1 MQIIVEEP
9 SSSLSVTDFHRCPA
23 CSSSCLEHLF
33 QLVPPSLLCSVK
45 IPHSSSFPGWLK
57 GKVPAHRL
65 PWEHRLQEVLHC
77 PSPWSAHRISWH
89 VLVWSCRCSC
99 AALRLCCLQPGEG
112 LRVGSNMSWMW
123 AAVFCL
129 SMVMHSASLEVFP
142 YESCNTIALFT
153 AALYEERLRDIF
165 FVHLCHPMEN
175 SELLGVSWGAFS
187 ITNTGLCLCSLKKC
201 STTPLVSTQTLLCW
215 EQQVLHP
222 AGYGCSLHGPCW
234 ASCRA
239 SR

>member
-33 QLVPPSLLCSVK
+33 HLVPPSLLCSVK

-77 PSPWSAHRISWH
+77 PFPWSAHRISWCGFYG
-89 VLVWSCRCSC
+89 SCST
-99 AALRLCCLQPGEG
+99 
-112 LRVGSNMSWMW
+112 V
-123 AAVFCL
+123 
-129 SMVMHSASLEVFP
+129 
-142 YESCNTIALFT
+142 ALFT

-222 AGYGCSLHGPCW
+222 AGYGCSLHGPRW